1 MDNKTDM
8 DKAFAQMI
16 AAICVRNTHLENL
29 HSGVSVTSETG
40 DYSDVKVV
48 TPSGEIAWNEISR
61 FNDEDMKI
69 LMKQVV
75 DKVYTFLRH
84 NDDPVFLDNFMNH
97 SMRFIQ
103 NWDEPKID
111 KNLDKMTKEKK
122 HDMSKTSNNST

>member
-1 MDNKTDM
+1 M

-29 HSGVSVTSETG
+29 HSGISVTSETG

-48 TPSGEIAWNEISR
+48 TPSGEIPWNEISR

-75 DKVYTFLRH
+75 DKIYTFLQH
-84 NDDPVFLDNFMNH
+84 NNDPVFLDNFMSH
-97 SMRFIQ
+97 AISFVQ

-111 KNLDKMTKEKK
+111 KSLDKMKKDKK
-122 HDMSKTSNNST
+122 HDMSKISNNLI